1 MNELSYKLF
10 KAVLPCSE
18 LYINAERDSVWQ
30 NVSLWKFYIQRFT
43 RRMIVQQ
50 SSNSNLTKVN
60 SVHSLYLIFNK
71 LTGYEIITNLDFDYL
86 YLARA
91 VARAVIGEC
100 HTFELPYIIQH
111 ALRKMDAYR
120 NSQSVGS
127 SGTNQWHRIFIVR
140 PFWFHFIDERRFSI
154 IRWYLPKTESNLIS
168 NRLLRTSSLSF
179 HLLEQ
184 WC

>member
-60 SVHSLYLIFNK
+60 SVDSLYLIFNK

-91 VARAVIGEC
+91 VARAVIG
-100 HTFELPYIIQH
+100 
-111 ALRKMDAYR
+111 
-120 NSQSVGS
+120 
-127 SGTNQWHRIFIVR
+127 
-140 PFWFHFIDERRFSI
+140 
-154 IRWYLPKTESNLIS
+154 
-168 NRLLRTSSLSF
+168 
-179 HLLEQ
+179 
-184 WC
+184 